1 MPKSAKPSV
10 IKDSAKPARKPGR
23 PKKAVA
29 KDSVVAP
36 NATPVVTPIELVKP
50 KLPKKLTYLFAVGRR
65 KTAIARVRW
74 HKKGTGI
81 YQVNGHPVEKYFN
94 TLEMLQDV
102 KSPLDLLSLQLEG
115 DITVRVSG
123 GGKQG
128 QAGSVRHG
136 LARVLVKLDPEYR
149 TQLKQAGY
157 LKRDPRAKE
166 RKKYGLKRAR
176 RAPQWQKR

>member
-1 MPKSAKPSV
+1 MPKTAKSAADKDPAKP
-10 IKDSAKPARKPGR
+10 IRKRGR
-23 PKKAVA
+23 PKKTTVSAHTAAPRSHPVDQVEPAKPKVA
-29 KDSVVAP
+29 K
-36 NATPVVTPIELVKP
+36 KR
-50 KLPKKLTYLFAVGRR
+50 TYLFAVGRR
-65 KTAIARVRW
+65 KTAIARVRL

-81 YQVNGHPVEKYFN
+81 YQVNGQPVEKYFN
-94 TLEMLQDV
+94 TLEMLQV
-102 KSPLDLLSLQLEG
+102 AKAPIDLLSLQTQD

-123 GGKQG
+123 GGKRG
-128 QAGSVRHG
+128 QADSVRHG

-157 LKRDPRAKE
+157 LTRDPRAKE